1 MSVSERTG
9 RRVVIRK
16 APEGMP
22 TPSDFAIETE
32 ELPALQ
38 GGQMLLRTRWLSL
51 DPYMRPGMGVPES
64 LGKTIVGGTVS
75 EVVESGADDWEPG
88 DLVVGYYGWQEYS
101 IATPDDVQWNNAD
114 IPIQKWDTGLGPAS
128 TAVGVLGMTG
138 FTAYQGVL
146 NVARVQAGE
155 TVVVSAASGAVGQV
169 VGQLVKI
176 RGARAVGIAGG
187 PAKCAFCVDELG
199 FDACIDYKAPGLPER
214 LAAAVP
220 DGIDI
225 YFENVGGDVLEAVI
239 PLLNNRC
246 RVPVCGYIA
255 HYNLTDG
262 EARPTPPQRLR
273 AAGLPR
279 LGKDSRTDGFRFFTF
294 AELAAEHP
302 AAEEALA
309 EMSGWIHDGRLKYRE
324 SVTDGLESS
333 IGAFIGM
340 LRGENFGKTMVR
352 VA

>member
-1 MSVSERTG
+1 MSVSDMIN
-9 RRVVIRK
+9 RRVVIRNV
-16 APEGMP
+16 PTGLP
-22 TPSDFAIETE
+22 TPADFAVETE
-32 ELPALQ
+32 EISALQ
-38 GGQMLLRTRWLSL
+38 PGQMLLRTRWLSL
-51 DPYMRPGMGVPES
+51 DPYMRLAMGVPES
-64 LGKTIVGGTVS
+64 VGNTIVGGTVS
-75 EVVESGADDWEPG
+75 EVVESRANGWEPG

-114 IPIQKWDTGLGPAS
+114 IPIQRWDTSLGPAS

-138 FTAYQGVL
+138 FTAYQGLL
-146 NVARVQAGE
+146 NVARARAGE

-169 VGQLVKI
+169 VGQLAKI

-187 PAKCAFCVDELG
+187 AAKCAFCVDEIG
-199 FDACIDYKAPGLPER
+199 FDACIDYKVAGLAER

-239 PLLNNRC
+239 PLLNDGC

-255 HYNLTDG
+255 HYNLTEG

-273 AAGLPR
+273 AAGLAT
-279 LGKDSRTDGFRFFTF
+279 LGEDGRTDGFRFFAFT
-294 AELAAEHP
+294 ELATRHP

-309 EMSGWIHDGRLKYRE
+309 EMSRWIHEGRLKYRE

-340 LRGENFGKTMVR
+340 LRGENFGKTLVR

>member
-1 MSVSERTG
+1 MSNPTNRK
-9 RRVVIRK
+9 VVVQS
-16 APEGMP
+16 APTGMP
-22 TPSDFAIETE
+22 QPSDFAIETE

-38 GGQMLLRTRWLSL
+38 PDQMLLRTRWLSL
-51 DPYMRPGMGVPES
+51 DPYMRPGMS
-64 LGKTIVGGTVS
+64 AADNLGRTIVGGTVS
-75 EVVESGADDWEPG
+75 EVVETRAEGWDPG
-88 DLVVGYYGWQEYS
+88 DLVLGYYGWQEYS
-101 IATPDDVQWNNAD
+101 IATPDDVQWGNAD
-114 IPIQKWDTGLGPAS
+114 IPIQKWDESLGPAS

-138 FTAYQGVL
+138 FTAYQGLL

-169 VGQLVKI
+169 VGQLAKI

-187 PAKCAFCVDELG
+187 PAKCAFCVDELD
-199 FDACIDYKAPGLPER
+199 FDACLDYKVPGLPER

-239 PLLNNRC
+239 PLLNDGC

-273 AAGLPR
+273 AAGLPT
-279 LGKDSRTDGFRFFTF
+279 LGKEGRTDGFRFFTF
-294 AELAAEHP
+294 AELAATHP

-309 EMSGWIHDGRLKYRE
+309 EMSGWIREGRLKHRE
-324 SVTDGLESS
+324 SITDGLESS
-333 IGAFIGM
+333 IDAFIGM

>member
-1 MSVSERTG
+1 MSNPTNRK
-9 RRVVIRK
+9 VVVRNRP
-16 APEGMP
+16 AGMP
-22 TPSDFAIETE
+22 KPSDFAIETE
-32 ELPALQ
+32 ELPAVKPN
-38 GGQMLLRTRWLSL
+38 QMLLRTRWLSL
-51 DPYMRPGMGVPES
+51 DPYMRPGMGAPES
-64 LGKTIVGGTVS
+64 VGRTIVGGTVS
-75 EVVESGADDWEPG
+75 EVVESRAGGWDPG

-101 IATPDDVQWNNAD
+101 IAGAADVQWNNAD
-114 IPIQKWDTGLGPAS
+114 IPIQKWDAALGPAS

-138 FTAYQGVL
+138 FTAYQGLL

-169 VGQLVKI
+169 VGQLARI

-199 FDACIDYKAPGLPER
+199 FDACLDYKVPGLPER
-214 LAAAVP
+214 LADAAP
-220 DGIDI
+220 HGIDI

-239 PLLNNRC
+239 PVLNDGC

-273 AAGLPR
+273 EAGLPT
-279 LGKDSRTDGFRFFTF
+279 LGKEGRTDGFRFFTF
-294 AELAAEHP
+294 AELATQHP

-309 EMSGWIHDGRLKYRE
+309 EMSGWIHEGRLRYRE
-324 SVTDGLESS
+324 SVTDGLDSS

-340 LRGENFGKTMVR
+340 LRGENFGKTIVR